1 MHSAKIKSG
10 NGLILISDTV
20 STLYNQLY
28 NRLDE
33 LCK

>member
-1 MHSAKIKSG
+1 MNSTC
-10 NGLILISDTV
+10 LIHATRHPTV
-20 STLYNQLY
+20 PSCIQTCSRLY